1 MFEKLKSS
9 IRTEHFKKVMEIYG
23 MFAFLSI
30 IVAVAFNMGNHDGR
44 ISTEPALTKLRQLE
58 VKIDHLQQSM
68 DTEHACSAK
77 LPSAVQ
83 NGKGQ

>member
-1 MFEKLKSS
+1 MFEKLSAVIK
-9 IRTEHFKKVMEIYG
+9 
-23 MFAFLSI
+23 FLKPVLELVGSL
-30 IVAVAFNMGNHDGR
+30 IVLSGILALALLLGHNEGLSVA
-44 ISTEPALTKLRQLE
+44 EPALAKLRQLE

-68 DTEHACSAK
+68 DSEHACSAK